1 VTEKLESFSG
11 EWYINRVSFQLF
23 SQVGS
28 MPDSVPQKGTL
39 FDMLLNSS
47 TQFAT
52 RPAFIY
58 RSGENE
64 FEVSYEKLFED
75 VLILAKAFSSYKVRK
90 GSKVMLLSD
99 NRYGWIVTD
108 FALVSLGA
116 ISVPRGSDT
125 PTRELEFILK
135 HAECE
140 FLVVE
145 TETLLTAHEEM
156 LKKLKKL
163 KAIFVIEGGKTHKWF
178 DNVYSY
184 NDILKDRTIS
194 QADTEKFV
202 AQRYTIGPEDVFTLI
217 YTSGTTGVPKGVL
230 LTHRNIMYNVRHL
243 PALIALEESDRWV
256 SILPSWH
263 IFERAAEYVA
273 LSAGCCIVYSAVK
286 TFAADLEKYKPT
298 LVATVPRL
306 WESMYS
312 KINQT
317 LEKQN
322 PRKARLFKQLVRISS
337 RYKYYQRVLRN
348 QLPVYQEP
356 SLFSRFIG
364 KLKALFM
371 VVALAPLNIIAQKK
385 LKLVQERFGGKLR
398 IAISGGG
405 SLPPYLDEWIDAIGI
420 RIVNAYGMTECA
432 PAIAGR
438 SVSCDVF
445 GTLGP
450 PVTGTELRIV
460 GENGE
465 ILPAG
470 LVGEIQV
477 RGEQVFPGYYNNDEE
492 NEKAFT
498 EDGFFKT
505 GDLGKLTITG
515 ELVITGRS
523 KEIIVLASG
532 ENIDP
537 SRIESAITKLPFVA
551 DAVLVGQDKK
561 GLGALI
567 VPDFEQLRH
576 FISGKGRDTT
586 SEDAEMLSD
595 KQVLSRVKTE
605 INRLL
610 HPKHGFKPFEKL
622 QNIHLLDK
630 EFKMG
635 EELTNTLK
643 KKRHVIETKYREVI
657 SRLLK

>member
-1 VTEKLESFSG
+1 
-11 EWYINRVSFQLF
+11 
-23 SQVGS
+23 
-28 MPDSVPQKGTL
+28 MPDAVLHRGTL
-39 FDMLLNSS
+39 FDMFLNSS
-47 TQFAT
+47 IEYAD
-52 RPAFIY
+52 RIAFVY
-58 RSGENE
+58 RSADTE
-64 FEVSYEKLFED
+64 FEVNYQKLFD
-75 VLILAKAFSSYKVRK
+75 DALILAKAFSSRKVGK

-108 FALVSLGA
+108 FALLSLGA

-125 PTRELEFILK
+125 PTRELEFILQ
-135 HAECE
+135 HADCE

-145 TETLLTAHEEM
+145 TEQLLRAHEEM
-156 LKKLKKL
+156 LKGLKNL

-178 DNVYSY
+178 DNIYSY
-184 NDILKDRTIS
+184 NDILTDRSIS
-194 QADTEKFV
+194 TSDSEHFI
-202 AQRYTIGPEDVFTLI
+202 AQRYAMTPEDVFTLI

-230 LTHRNIMYNVRHL
+230 LTHRNIMYNVRTL
-243 PALIALEESDRWV
+243 PELIDLQGDDSWV

-273 LSAGCCIVYSAVK
+273 LSQGCCIYYSSVK
-286 TFAADLEKYKPT
+286 TFAADLEKYRPT
-298 LVATVPRL
+298 MVATVPRL

-322 PRKARLFKQLVRISS
+322 PRKARIFKLLVRISA
-337 RYKYYQRVLRN
+337 RYNFLRRKFHN
-348 QLPVYQEP
+348 QLPIFVKMPFLVRIWQ
-356 SLFSRFIG
+356 
-364 KLKALFM
+364 KLTAGIMLLL
-371 VVALAPLNIIAQKK
+371 LAPLNFLAKKK
-385 LKLVQERFGGKLR
+385 LRLVQEKFGGRLR
-398 IAISGGG
+398 MAISGGG

-450 PVTGTELRIV
+450 PTRNTELRIV
-460 GENGE
+460 SEDGEFLAVGE
-465 ILPAG
+465 
-470 LVGEIQV
+470 VGEIQL
-477 RGEQVFPGYYNNDEE
+477 RGEQVFPGYYDNEEE
-492 NEKAFT
+492 NNKAFT
-498 EDGFFKT
+498 ADGFFKT
-505 GDLGKLTITG
+505 GDLGKLTLTG

-537 SRIESAITKLPFVA
+537 SRIESAITKLPFVS

-567 VPDFEQLRH
+567 VPDFEQLRN
-576 FISGKGRDTT
+576 FISGKLDHGTESVDKLLT
-586 SEDAEMLSD
+586 D
-595 KQVLSRVKTE
+595 KQVLQRVKVE
-605 INRLL
+605 INRML
-610 HPKHGFKPFEKL
+610 HPKHGFKPFEKM

-657 SRLLK
+657 SKLLK